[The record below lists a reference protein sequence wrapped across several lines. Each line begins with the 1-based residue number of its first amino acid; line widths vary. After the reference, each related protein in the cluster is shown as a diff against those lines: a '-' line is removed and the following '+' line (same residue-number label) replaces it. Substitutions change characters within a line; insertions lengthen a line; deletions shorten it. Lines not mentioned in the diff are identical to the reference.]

1 MLRLIKVVPYL
12 LFLVAL
18 SFAGVINVPGDQAS
32 IQDGIDAAVN
42 GAFDRDIAA
51 ADQIAGELR
60 VRTEDRVLNTA
71 GWTAGAN
78 FVPVVMGR
86 AVPTCVELMAGLV
99 LSEHELDTPSANG
112 SHE

>member
-1 MLRLIKVVPYL
+1 MRR
-12 LFLVAL
+12 FG
-18 SFAGVINVPGDQAS
+18 F
-32 IQDGIDAAVN
+32 DGTFDGGLATQSERAAFDAAVN

-60 VRTEDRVLNTA
+60 VRTENRVLDSA
-71 GWTAGAN
+71 GWNAGAD

-86 AVPTCVELMAGLV
+86 AVPTCVDLMAGLV